1 MNKKLLV
8 LVGALIIT
16 VVSLGGFAVAQEANQ
31 VGFRNMT
38 SRVEAPLRNNGGHCG
53 GEEIV
58 NIMREN
64 GFEDLA
70 RAMEERD
77 FEAMDKFMED
87 ITAEDYEL
95 MLNLMRENGYG
106 NMTRMMES
114 MGVEGMRNMHN
125 SMMGGRRNSGSRRNM
140 MGGFN
145 N

>member
-8 LVGALIIT
+8 LVGALAIT
-16 VVSLGGFAVAQEANQ
+16 VVSIGGFAVAQETNE
-31 VGFRNMT
+31 VGFRNMS
-38 SRVEAPLRNNGGHCG
+38 SRVEAPYRNGGHCG
-53 GEEIV
+53 GEEMVDI
-58 NIMREN
+58 IREN
-64 GFEDLA
+64 GFEDMA

-87 ITAEDYEL
+87 ITAEDYEQ
-95 MLNLMRENGYG
+95 MLNIMRENGYG